1 MDPDSL
7 RDHVLVDKVS
17 AHLLIGIIGSSR
29 LFKGTVSSHQVLGE
43 IGLSG

>member
-1 MDPDSL
+1 MDPDGL

-17 AHLLIGIIGSSR
+17 AHLILGLSR
-29 LFKGTVSSHQVLGE
+29 LFKGTVFSHQVLGE